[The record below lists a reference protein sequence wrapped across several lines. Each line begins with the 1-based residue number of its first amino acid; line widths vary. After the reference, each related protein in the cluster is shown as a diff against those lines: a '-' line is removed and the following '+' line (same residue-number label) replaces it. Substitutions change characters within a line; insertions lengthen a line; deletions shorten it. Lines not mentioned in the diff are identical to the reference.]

1 MSVIDRVKSHFES
14 IENIVIEVEQWKDEN
29 GNPSVFYCEPIT
41 LEEKTKLQ
49 LKSSG
54 SNDSS
59 ILADL
64 LVMKLLVKNEKGD
77 LVKAFQ
83 PEDKFAL
90 KKKADVQVIGFIAS
104 KILEG
109 TFYEDAE
116 KK

>member
-41 LEEKTKLQ
+41 LEERNKLQ

-54 SNDSS
+54 ANDSS

-90 KKKADVQVIGFIAS
+90 KKKADVQIIGTIAN